1 MTIRNINILLLF
13 VSLMM
18 TACGTRKCQQPA
30 TERFTTIVDQPWRLA
45 ETTSTA
51 PSYRN
56 LSNTTFLVFDFSKN
70 YKGSV
75 KKVENNTE
83 YQNPVIT
90 FNYNIDPDSKMIR
103 AEFLTAPSQDS
114 TSQQAVQSTGTIVD
128 FDYELGRELELT
140 DVKTGAYY
148 RFVPYTGIITPDE
161 KCSF

>member
-1 MTIRNINILLLF
+1 M
-13 VSLMM
+13 
-18 TACGTRKCQQPA
+18 
-30 TERFTTIVDQPWRLA
+30 
-45 ETTSTA
+45 
-51 PSYRN
+51 
-56 LSNTTFLVFDFSKN
+56 
-70 YKGSV
+70 